1 MTLLKK
7 LDYEDVNFEVYSS
20 QQFATVVFDR
30 GEDEESVLITVIENG
45 KINQFEGNN
54 RYNPSSRR
62 ISTCI
67 YTREEAEN
75 EDGKVIK
82 ICIIQH
88 KGTTLVEVHGVEQ
101 QELDY
106 LFKKNK

>member
-7 LDYEDVNFEVYSS
+7 LEYEEVDFEVYSS

-30 GEDEESVLITVIENG
+30 KEDQENVLVTVIKDG
-45 KINQFEGNN
+45 KINQFDGNN
-54 RYNPSSRR
+54 TYNPSTRR

-75 EDGKVIK
+75 GDGKVIK

-88 KGTTLVEVHGVEQ
+88 KGVTLVEVHSVDKD
-101 QELDY
+101 ELNY
-106 LFKKNK
+106 LFRD

>member
-7 LDYEDVNFEVYSS
+7 LEYEEVDFEVYSS

-30 GEDEESVLITVIENG
+30 GEDQENVLVTVIKDG

-54 RYNPSSRR
+54 TYNPSTRR

-88 KGTTLVEVHGVEQ
+88 KGVTLIEVHSVDKD
-101 QELDY
+101 ELNY
-106 LFKKNK
+106 LFRD

>member
-7 LDYEDVNFEVYSS
+7 LEYEDVDFEVYSS
-20 QQFATVVFDR
+20 QQFATIVFDR
-30 GEDEESVLITVIENG
+30 GEDEECVLITVIKNR
-45 KINQFEGNN
+45 KINQFEGDN
-54 RYNPSSRR
+54 RYNVSSRR

-67 YTREEAEN
+67 YAREEAEN

-88 KGTTLVEVHGVEQ
+88 KGVTLVEVHSVDKE
-101 QELDY
+101 ELNY
-106 LFKKNK
+106 LFRN